1 MILLSVLSVCSFRG
15 FVRSCW
21 RSNLTLRVNSCL
33 KIGPVLTSS
42 GYYLMVLVEQPKLL

>member
-33 KIGPVLTSS
+33 KIGPVLTSG